1 MIKNYEE
8 IKPLSADFEPI
19 VVLGLSN
26 LLRHGEK
33 TRSYS
38 ILIMCPFS
46 VLFAMEK

>member
-1 MIKNYEE
+1 MIKNDEE
-8 IKPLSADFEPI
+8 IKPLSAFEPI